1 MSGSCLMVL
10 ASCRVRAGL
19 LASGYDCLL
28 YGRTV
33 IQPYEQAKKSGNLGH
48 GGGAKREKGTK
59 LVNNHRKSRSVARA
73 GNDGTFTTEGY
84 GRLGRRPSDRAAAF
98 RHSTRQSTTLGD
110 VAAGANYLTWQ

>member
-84 GRLGRRPSDRAAAF
+84 GRRGRRGKLPHLAIGDGSPHGSRAWLRCSSASRTA
-98 RHSTRQSTTLGD
+98 R
-110 VAAGANYLTWQ
+110 